1 MDMIEEYEERKRL
14 RRSRFRWRIA
24 AVVAIIAVAALLFS
38 RQQAP
43 LGPHIARL
51 SVAGVITDNRTQQK
65 ALEQIASDDTIEALI
80 LEIDS
85 PGGTVVGSEV
95 LYESVRRVA
104 EEKPVVAVLRT
115 VAASGG
121 YMAAIAADHVVA
133 RGNTITGSVGVIAQ
147 IPNAHELLDLVGVE
161 VLEVKS
167 GPLKAQPSP
176 FRPVD
181 SAAVDAQRAMVDES
195 FDWFLGLVE
204 ERRGLNAN
212 ALGEIE
218 AGGIFTGRQ
227 ALEINLIDTIGGERE
242 AVAWLEDEREIT
254 ADRPIRNYGQP
265 EEEMFGGLLPFF
277 GLGEAGK
284 TLLSPGLLA
293 LYR

>member
-24 AVVAIIAVAALLFS
+24 AVVAILAVAALLFS

-51 SVAGVITDNRTQQK
+51 SVSGVITDNRTQQK
-65 ALEQIASDDTIEALI
+65 ALERIASDDTIEALI

-95 LYESVRRVA
+95 LYESVRLVA

-121 YMAAIAADHVVA
+121 YMAAIAADHIVA

-176 FRPVD
+176 FRPVE

-212 ALGEIE
+212 ALGEIR

-227 ALEINLIDTIGGERE
+227 ALEIDLIDTIGGERE
-242 AVAWLEDEREIT
+242 AVTWLEEERAIT
-254 ADRPIRNYGQP
+254 EDRPIRDYGQP
-265 EEEMFGGLLPFF
+265 EEDMFGGLLPFF
-277 GLGEAGK
+277 GLDGAGK

>member
-181 SAAVDAQRAMVDES
+181 SAAVDAQRAMVEES

-204 ERRGLNAN
+204 D
-212 ALGEIE
+212 
-218 AGGIFTGRQ
+218 FTGRQ